1 MREQRN
7 KISFRGQKIYVGID
21 VHLKSWSVTV
31 LSETSVLKKFSQ
43 HPSPEALYG
52 FFNSELSGRRV
63 SLGVRSG
70 LLRILDTRASD
81 GLRDRQHRGQSGRR
95 ADQEQRKARKTD
107 TVDSGKTARSLR
119 ANEPERHLYAGQRIV
134 GDAFL
139 DKIEELDN
147 QRHDPSEESAQVSTS
162 VFRHR
167 DSAGVSHSVF
177 QLVEALFRL
186 VEGDRDAHPERP
198 SGPSTLIS
206 GIWKSYAVRNWR

>member
-1 MREQRN
+1 MVNPADVRPRAAKALRPTPWTAVVGAEFKSQR
-7 KISFRGQKIYVGID
+7 
-21 VHLKSWSVTV
+21 
-31 LSETSVLKKFSQ
+31 
-43 HPSPEALYG
+43 A
-52 FFNSELSGRRV
+52 
-63 SLGVRSG
+63 
-70 LLRILDTRASD
+70 
-81 GLRDRQHRGQSGRR
+81 
-95 ADQEQRKARKTD
+95 
-107 TVDSGKTARSLR
+107 
-119 ANEPERHLYAGQRIV
+119 ERHLYAGQRIV

-198 SGPSTLIS
+198 SGLDIHIRHLEELRRQKLEMTRALRTLAKTDRFREPLRLIMS
-206 GIWKSYAVRNWR
+206 VPGFGQATEWRSSPRYAT